1 MPLSPVENFTSKLI
15 GMPLSHVWRGYGSAL
30 FLEFGRLQPRAR
42 RDGTPGNPHGDMG
55 LMIQWSWRIEDD
67 HSIICGSWS
76 DEDLWEKTFSQL
88 LGNTVTQLSFFG
100 RLPEIDLSLSNG
112 LHVLSFMTAD
122 GQPEWTIFDRSQA
135 QERWLS
141 FEDGAFKM
149 TEKP

>member
-1 MPLSPVENFTSKLI
+1 
-15 GMPLSHVWRGYGSAL
+15 
-30 FLEFGRLQPRAR
+30 
-42 RDGTPGNPHGDMG
+42 
-55 LMIQWSWRIEDD
+55 MIQWSWRIEDD

-76 DEDLWEKTFSQL
+76 DEDLWKKTFSQL

-141 FEDGAFKM
+141 FEDGTLKM